1 MYVRLLSILQSTAL
15 EGDPVIMPKQLQ
27 CLEAD
32 SKVAKEPLSS
42 GPRPTPAKGFLGKGY
57 SVKEGGRVKDS
68 AIFSETELVKDPNY
82 NLTVPKGV
90 LVQKTAT

>member
-15 EGDPVIMPKQLQ
+15 EGDPVIMPKQLH

-57 SVKEGGRVKDS
+57 SVKEGGRVLMTKAPS
-68 AIFSETELVKDPNY
+68 PPLSPLPNI
-82 NLTVPKGV
+82 VAV
-90 LVQKTAT
+90 WA